1 MTVMRTAPLRRH
13 LWCQRAVD
21 LGSSGCQR
29 SGRGRFVTATQTAP
43 LRQRLWRRR
52 TVDLGGSG
60 YQKGRR
66 EGCMAAL
73 RTAPLRRHFWYAWVV
88 VQRRRAYAP
97 DHGDAQ
103 AGGTLGADRGNT
115 PRSDPGPIEVEAIQN
130 HVFSLTSIRSE
141 HGHRLQHSVS
151 DFRCGG
157 THNRAG
163 AP

>member
-13 LWCQRAVD
+13 LWCQRTAD

-29 SGRGRFVTATQTAP
+29 SGRKGCVTATQTAP

-73 RTAPLRRHFWYAWVV
+73 RTAPLRRHFWCVWVM

-103 AGGTLGADRGNT
+103 ADGVSSPFTVCVHSWFGVCEAVARWTNT
-115 PRSDPGPIEVEAIQN
+115 TA
-130 HVFSLTSIRSE
+130 
-141 HGHRLQHSVS
+141 
-151 DFRCGG
+151 
-157 THNRAG
+157 
-163 AP
+163 